1 MRLSRIAAIA
11 FSAGLAMAGGGTAEA
26 QNKPIEAFYG
36 RYIGS
41 STKADTSEITDRD
54 MDVVIK
60 KGKGGKSFIID
71 WTTITRGGDNKLK
84 RKRQEIEFQ
93 HTARKDVFEAG
104 MRTDKFGGRIPMDP
118 MKGEPYVWARIHKDT
133 LTVFALLIT
142 DEGSFEVQV
151 YERTLTDKGLQLEF
165 SRFRDGL
172 QRRHITAFLEKK
184 AD

>member
-1 MRLSRIAAIA
+1 MKVSRIAAFV
-11 FSAGLAMAGGGTAEA
+11 FSAGLTLADGAVAEA

-36 RYIGS
+36 RYSGS
-41 STKADTSEITDRD
+41 STNADSPEITDRD

-60 KGKGGKSFIID
+60 QGKEKSFVVD
-71 WTTITRGGDNKLK
+71 WTTITRGADNKLK

-93 HTARKDVFEAG
+93 LTPRKDVFEAG

-118 MKGEPYVWARIHKDT
+118 MKAEPYVWARIQKET

-151 YERTLTDKGLQLEF
+151 YDRTLTNKGLQLEF

-172 QRRHITAFLEKK
+172 QRRHITAFLERVGG
-184 AD
+184 

>member
-1 MRLSRIAAIA
+1 MKASRIAAIA
-11 FSAGLAMAGGGTAEA
+11 FSAGLAMADCGVAEA
-26 QNKPIEAFYG
+26 QNRPVEDFYG
-36 RYIGS
+36 RYVGS
-41 STKADTSEITDRD
+41 ATKADSPEVTDRD
-54 MDVVIK
+54 MDVVIR
-60 KGKGGKSFIID
+60 KGKSGKSFIVD
-71 WTTITRGGDNKLK
+71 WTTITRDGDNKLK

-93 HTARKDVFEAG
+93 ATARKDVYEAG

-118 MKGEPYVWARIHKDT
+118 IKGEPYVWARIQKDT

-184 AD
+184 AN